1 MLRICYDTLRPPC
14 GIIIDSWFLMSSFDT
29 FKGFGLR
36 KFLFHM
42 NKDPELISQ
51 DVSKVSNV
59 QIFYQ

>member
-1 MLRICYDTLRPPC
+1 
-14 GIIIDSWFLMSSFDT
+14 MSSFDT